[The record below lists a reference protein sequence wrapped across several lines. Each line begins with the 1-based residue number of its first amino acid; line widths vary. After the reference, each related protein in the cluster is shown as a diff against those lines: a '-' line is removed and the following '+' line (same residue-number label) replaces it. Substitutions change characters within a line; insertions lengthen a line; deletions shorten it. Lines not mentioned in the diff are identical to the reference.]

1 MAEMADT
8 VAMNGFGIGLTVAL
22 GIIIALGLRSPD
34 LGTDETIMTIVFWST
49 MSGFLYELWHMALAP
64 RDQSR

>member
-1 MAEMADT
+1 
-8 VAMNGFGIGLTVAL
+8 MNGFGIGLTVAL

-49 MSGFLYELWHMALAP
+49 MSGFLYELWRMALAP